1 MQIHDF
7 SEIKT
12 VDGKLNF
19 QDQIQGILK
28 YGFSWPQEVNAQEN
42 FVSRMQHDIDQRS
55 SLIRNFTLPEVD
67 VTVPFILIG
76 PPGIRV
82 ILPTRER
89 GIFRAKEGQWL
100 VQSGNSFKPA
110 KDNLLLRTQ
119 LYVRATQKF
128 LSDQGFSNLMINGL
142 LVGLHPGMNVDTIN
156 PAVRVIQ
163 SDAIRR
169 YVSQWNQE
177 PVNLSPEQIYQ
188 IVSAFNRMTEPV
200 SEIKESVVRK
210 APAKPRED
218 QFSKSLEP
226 LQKTFNF
233 DTKQW
238 VVLGVLVA
246 ATVIV
251 LLIFM
256 LYILM
261 SL

>member
-1 MQIHDF
+1 MHIHDF

-12 VDGKLNF
+12 TDGKLTF
-19 QDQIQGILK
+19 QDQLQGMLK

-42 FVSRMQHDIDQRS
+42 FISRLQQGIDQRS
-55 SLIRNFTLPEVD
+55 SLLRNFTLPDVE

-76 PPGIRV
+76 SPGIRV
-82 ILPTRER
+82 ILPTREH

-100 VQSGNSFKPA
+100 IQSRNGFRPA
-110 KDNLLLRTQ
+110 KENLLLRTQ

-128 LSDQGFSNLMINGL
+128 LSDQGFKDVKLDGM
-142 LVGLHPGMNVDTIN
+142 LVGLHPGMHVDTIN

-169 YVSQWNQE
+169 FGPQWSQE
-177 PVNLSPEQIYQ
+177 PETLSPEQIYQ
-188 IVSAFNRMTEPV
+188 IVSIFKRIGEPDPEV
-200 SEIKESVVRK
+200 EERTARK
-210 APAKPRED
+210 TPIEPRED
-218 QFSKSLEP
+218 QFAKSLEP

-238 VVLGVLVA
+238 IVLGVLVG
-246 ATVIV
+246 ATVLV

-256 LYILM
+256 LFILM

>member
-1 MQIHDF
+1 MQVHDF
-7 SEIKT
+7 SEFKT

-19 QDQIQGILK
+19 QDQVQGMLK

-42 FVSRMQHDIDQRS
+42 FVSRMHHDIDQRS
-55 SLIRNFTLPEVD
+55 SLIRNFTLPDVE

-100 VQSGNSFKPA
+100 VQSGNNFKPA

-128 LSDQGFSNLMINGL
+128 LADQGFSNLMINGL
-142 LVGLHPGMNVDTIN
+142 LVGLHPGMHVDTIN

-169 YVSQWNQE
+169 FASQWHQE
-177 PVNLSPEQIYQ
+177 PLILSPEQIFQ
-188 IVSAFNRMTEPV
+188 IVSAFKRMNEPV
-200 SEIKESVVRK
+200 SDEKETVARK
-210 APAKPRED
+210 ASAKPRED
-218 QFSKSLEP
+218 QFSKSLQP

-238 VVLGVLVA
+238 VILGVLVA
-246 ATVIV
+246 ATVLV

-256 LYILM
+256 LYILL